1 MFVILRSLNRTI
13 ALLFACSTMALAASA
28 QAPGTRVLLDAH
40 NCYPYNG
47 KWTDR
52 ITRALATGTPVAIE
66 QDLVWFTD
74 LATGVQRSI
83 VSHGKPYTNNEPSL
97 DDYFFGPVAPLLRE
111 ALAKGNDG
119 SWPIVTLN
127 IDFKDSSPEH
137 CRAVLDTLKEYEHLT
152 TTAVKTATITDV
164 SPLDVKPLLI
174 LASGSG
180 SQFEVFYESVPAGG
194 KVLLFG
200 AAATGGGAPR
210 ELAGEQRINYVASVP
225 PSEIVA
231 KPADNFRRWWNNS
244 WHVVEAGGMP
254 RAGDWTETDAVR
266 LKSLVDHA
274 HALGYWIRFY
284 TLNGHTPEESLG
296 WDRGYNAGS
305 RAAVETRWRAAIS
318 AGVDF
323 VATDMYEAFATVNAS
338 N

>member
-1 MFVILRSLNRTI
+1 MRHIATIITALFV
-13 ALLFACSTMALAASA
+13 CALASG

-52 ITRALATGTPVAIE
+52 IDRALSTGLPVAIE
-66 QDLVWFTD
+66 QDLVWYTD
-74 LATGVQRSI
+74 PDSGAQRSI
-83 VSHGKPYTNNEPSL
+83 VSHGRPFTKNEPSL
-97 DDYFFGPVAPLLRE
+97 EEYFFGPVAPLLRE
-111 ALAKGNDG
+111 AAAKGNDG

-127 IDFKDSSPEH
+127 IDFKDSSADH
-137 CRAVLDTLKEYEHLT
+137 CRSVMEILKRYEDVT
-152 TTAVKTATITDV
+152 TTAVKTATITEV

-174 LASGSG
+174 LSSGAG
-180 SQFEVFYESVPAGG
+180 GQYEVFYENVPVGERIL
-194 KVLLFG
+194 VFG
-200 AAATGGGAPR
+200 AAETVGGAPR
-210 ELAGEQRINYVASVP
+210 ELSGEERMNYIASVS

-254 RAGDWTETDAVR
+254 RGGDWTETDAAR

-274 HALGYWIRFY
+274 HAQGYWIRFY
-284 TLNGHTPEESLG
+284 TLNGHTLEESLG

-305 RAAVETRWRAAIS
+305 RSAVEARWRAAIE

-323 VATDMYEAFATVNAS
+323 VATDMYEAFTEVNAS
-338 N
+338 K